1 MIPGTTGGRRAMWLQ
16 GWGQLPGQLV
26 VVSGPSG
33 CGKSTVIR
41 RALEHPGTNVQLSV
55 SATTRPPRPGERDG
69 VNYHFL
75 RREQFELARERDE
88 FLEWAEYN
96 NQYYGT
102 PARPVYDAL
111 ASGRSVLLE
120 IEVQGALRI
129 RDTAPSAFFLFIRTT
144 TFRELETRLRLR
156 GTEDESSI
164 LRRLRKAR
172 AELAEAHWYDMQL
185 INDDLDRCVEEFL
198 AALRSNGRGPGG

>member
-1 MIPGTTGGRRAMWLQ
+1 MWVQ
-16 GWGQLPGQLV
+16 GWGELRGQLV

-33 CGKSTVIR
+33 SGKSTVIR
-41 RALEHPGTNVQLSV
+41 QALADADINVQLSI
-55 SATTRPPRPGERDG
+55 SATTRQPRPGERDG

-75 RREQFELARERDE
+75 SREGFHAARGRDE

-96 NQYYGT
+96 DQFYGT
-102 PARPVYDAL
+102 PAGPVYDAL
-111 ASGRSVLLE
+111 ASGNSVLLE
-120 IEVQGALRI
+120 IEVQGALQI
-129 RDTAPSAFFLFIRTT
+129 RNTAPAGFVRSIRTT
-144 TFRELETRLRLR
+144 TLRELEQRLRLR

-172 AELAEAHWYDMQL
+172 VELAEAHWYDIQL

-198 AALRSNGRGPGG
+198 AALRSNGCGCGG

>member
-1 MIPGTTGGRRAMWLQ
+1 MWMQ

-33 CGKSTVIR
+33 SGKSTIIR
-41 RALEHPGTNVQLSV
+41 RALAHPGINVRLSV
-55 SATTRPPRPGERDG
+55 SATTREPRPGEVDA
-69 VNYHFL
+69 VNYHFMS
-75 RREQFELARERDE
+75 RDAFEAARKRDE

-96 NQYYGT
+96 NQLYGT

-111 ASGRSVLLE
+111 ASGKSIVLE
-120 IEVQGALRI
+120 IEVQGALQI
-129 RDTAPSAFFLFIRTT
+129 RDTAPSSFFVFIKTP
-144 TFRELETRLRLR
+144 TFRVLEHRLRLR
-156 GTEDESSI
+156 GTENESSI

-172 AELAEAHWYDMQL
+172 AELSEALWYDVQL

-198 AALRSNGRGPGG
+198 VALKSNGCGSGG

>member
-1 MIPGTTGGRRAMWLQ
+1 MWVE
-16 GWGQLPGQLV
+16 GWGQLRGQLV

-41 RALEHPGTNVQLSV
+41 RALEHPGINIQLSV
-55 SATTRPPRPGERDG
+55 SATTREPRPGERDG

-75 RREQFELARERDE
+75 SREEFEAARRSGE

-96 NQYYGT
+96 DQLYGT
-102 PARPVYDAL
+102 PARPVYEAL

-120 IEVQGALRI
+120 IEVQGALQI
-129 RDTAPSAFFLFIRTT
+129 RNAAPSALFVFIKTP
-144 TFRELETRLRLR
+144 TFRELERRLRRR
-156 GTEDESSI
+156 GTEDEPSI

-172 AELAEAHWYDMQL
+172 AELAEAHWYDVQL
-185 INDDLDRCVEEFL
+185 INDDLGRCVEEFL
-198 AALRSNGRGPGG
+198 VALKSNGCGSGG

>member
-1 MIPGTTGGRRAMWLQ
+1 MWVQ

-41 RALEHPGTNVQLSV
+41 RALEHPDINVQLSV
-55 SATTRPPRPGERDG
+55 SATTREPRPGERDG
-69 VNYHFL
+69 VNYHFMN
-75 RREQFELARERDE
+75 REQFVAARGRGE

-96 NQYYGT
+96 DQFYGT

-120 IEVQGALRI
+120 IEVQGALQI
-129 RDTAPSAFFLFIRTT
+129 RDSAPSALFVFIRTPR
-144 TFRELETRLRLR
+144 F
-156 GTEDESSI
+156 ESSSG
-164 LRRLRKAR
+164 A
-172 AELAEAHWYDMQL
+172 
-185 INDDLDRCVEEFL
+185 
-198 AALRSNGRGPGG
+198 